1 MTTGTASTSMTG
13 RRGRRVLLVLA
24 AVLLA
29 ATGWAVG
36 RLSAPGPSLPAESS
50 PEAGFTRDMQTHHL
64 QAVQMSSLVRDRTE
78 DPEIRQLAYDI
89 SRTQQQQAGQRYG
102 WLAVWELPQASS
114 QPAMAWMGKDTG
126 HEATHGSSSATSRGT
141 AVMPGMATP
150 AQLTELEKA
159 EGEEAEG
166 LYLELM
172 IPHHQ
177 AGSAMAT
184 AILERTD
191 NPAVTSLAQSITT
204 SQSSEIEYMEDLLAD
219 R

>member
-1 MTTGTASTSMTG
+1 MSTGTASTSMTG
-13 RRGRRVLLVLA
+13 RQGRRVLLVVA

-36 RLSAPGPSLPAESS
+36 RLTAPTSWAPSEGS
-50 PEAGFTRDMQTHHL
+50 PEAGFARDMQTHHL
-64 QAVQMSSLVRDRTE
+64 QAVQMSSLVRDHTE

-89 SRTQQQQAGQRYG
+89 SRTQQQQAGQMYG
-102 WLAVWELPQASS
+102 WLAVWGQPQASS
-114 QPAMAWMGKDTG
+114 QPAMAWMGEDSG
-126 HEATHGSSSATSRGT
+126 HEASHGSSSARSPGTS
-141 AVMPGMATP
+141 VMPGMATP
-150 AQLTELEKA
+150 TQLTALEKA

-172 IPHHQ
+172 ISHHQ
-177 AGSAMAT
+177 AGSSMAT

-191 NPAVTSLAQSITT
+191 NPAVTSLAQSIAT
-204 SQSSEIEYMEDLLAD
+204 SQSSEIEYMEGLLAE